1 MGKALR
7 QIEMAD
13 REALAAGAGL
23 EIAHRNVA
31 DLIPYARNARTHSE
45 AQVALI
51 AGSIREFGFT
61 TPVLVDGGNGIIAG
75 HGRVMAAQKLGLVT
89 VPVIELAH
97 LSEAQKRAYILA
109 DNRLAEQAGWDSDLL
124 ALELGD
130 LRDLG
135 VDVMELG
142 FEAGEIDALFRAAE
156 ADPREE
162 VVPEVPDVPVS
173 RPGDLWLLGP
183 HRLLC
188 GDATDAG
195 AVERLLGGVVP
206 HLMITDPPYGVDY
219 DPAWRNAAGL
229 SETRRT
235 GKVLNDHRADW
246 REAWAHFPGDVA
258 YVWHGALHAT
268 TVAESLV
275 ATGFA
280 IRSQIIWA
288 KERLV
293 LSRGDYHWQH
303 EPCWYAVRTKAKG
316 HWSGDR
322 KQTTLWQIPSRDQD
336 AATIHGTQKPVECMR
351 RPILN
356 NSSPGQAVYE
366 PFSGSGTSIIAAET
380 TGRCCH
386 AVELDPA
393 YVDVAV
399 LRWQAFTGEAAVL
412 EGTGEAFAAVQAGR
426 QPPEAAE

>member
-61 TPVLVDGGNGIIAG
+61 NPVLVDGGNGIIAG

-412 EGTGEAFAAVQAGR
+412 EGTGEAFAALQAGR

>member
-13 REALAAGAGL
+13 REALAAGTGL
-23 EIAHRNVA
+23 QIEHRPVG
-31 DLIPYARNARTHSE
+31 DLIPYARNARTHSD

-61 TPVLVDGGNGIIAG
+61 NPVLVDGGNGIIAG
-75 HGRVMAAQKLGLVT
+75 HGRLMAAQKLGLVT